1 MSKIL
6 YLSATGYCI
15 RCFSCV
21 MLNIVISNCFCLA
34 GEVLAA
40 IQKEKGMGYSDGRK
54 QMRRILSIIERL
66 QKSRGI
72 RVRDLA
78 DHYDVDITRIY
89 EDLKII
95 KDFYDLKRDKGYYS
109 IESVRP
115 LRWPRITSEEAQ
127 ALELVITASPLAK
140 EPRFEVLLK
149 SVLEKLDT
157 SLAEHIQSK
166 LQESVPAQLERVND
180 DDVLEKHLHLS
191 ENVEDY
197 SGDNDVDR
205 HFRILEEALYEQ
217 KAIRAVYQPGGKTE
231 FVRHILH
238 PYAIFFRKSD
248 WYLEARSN
256 QSEHTSLT
264 FKILRFQNVMLTD
277 ETFETPA
284 DFSLSED
291 LASRWELFSGDPLS
305 VTLKIAPHK
314 AYLVTEK
321 ERHRSQEII
330 ERHPDGAVIVR
341 YEVPKEEF
349 TFWVLSLGDAVEV
362 LEPPEFRAEF
372 GEIVRR
378 MHGIYAEDL

>member
-1 MSKIL
+1 M
-6 YLSATGYCI
+6 
-15 RCFSCV
+15 FSYV
-21 MLNIVISNCFCLA
+21 MLNIVISNCFRLA

-40 IQKEKGMGYSDGRK
+40 IHREDSMGYSDGRK
-54 QMRRILSIIERL
+54 QMRRILSIIDRL
-66 QKSRGI
+66 QKSSGI
-72 RVRDLA
+72 RVRDLV

-95 KDFYDLKRDKGYYS
+95 KDFYDLKKDRGTYW
-109 IESVRP
+109 IESFRP
-115 LRWPRITSEEAQ
+115 LHWPRITSEEKQ

-140 EPRFEVLLK
+140 EQRFEALLK
-149 SVLEKLDT
+149 RALERLDT

-166 LQESVPAQLERVND
+166 LAKSVPVQLEHVDQD
-180 DDVLEKHLHLS
+180 DEGEKHLHLS

-197 SGDNDVDR
+197 SGDNDVER
-205 HFRILEEALYEQ
+205 HFRVLEEALYEQ
-217 KAIRAVYQPGGKTE
+217 KAVRAVYQPGGKTE

-330 ERHPDGAVIVR
+330 ERCPDGAMIVR

-349 TFWVLSLGDAVEV
+349 TFWVLSLGDAAEI
-362 LEPPEFRAEF
+362 LDPPEFRAEF
-372 GEIVRR
+372 REIVSR
-378 MHGIYAEDL
+378 MHEVYSGDFEVS

>member
-1 MSKIL
+1 
-6 YLSATGYCI
+6 
-15 RCFSCV
+15 
-21 MLNIVISNCFCLA
+21 
-34 GEVLAA
+34 
-40 IQKEKGMGYSDGRK
+40 MGYSDGRK

-66 QKSRGI
+66 QKSTKGI
-72 RVRDLA
+72 RVRELA
-78 DHYDVDITRIY
+78 GFYDVNITRIY

-95 KDFYDLKRDKGYYS
+95 KDFYDLRKDKGSYS
-109 IESVRP
+109 IESDRP
-115 LRWPRITSEEAQ
+115 LRWPRITSEETQ
-127 ALELVITASPLAK
+127 VLQLVITASPLAK
-140 EPRFEVLLK
+140 EQRFEALLK
-149 SVLEKLDT
+149 SVLGKLDT

-166 LQESVPAQLERVND
+166 LQENAPAQLEYVNND
-180 DDVLEKHLHLS
+180 DAAEKHLPLS

-197 SGDNDVDR
+197 SGDNDVER

-217 KAIRAVYQPGGKTE
+217 KAVRAVYQPGGKTE

-256 QSEHTSLT
+256 QSENVSLT

-291 LASRWELFSGDPLS
+291 LASRWELFSGDPIR
-305 VTLKIAPHK
+305 VTLKIAAHK

-321 ERHRSQEII
+321 ERHQSQEII
-330 ERHPDGAVIVR
+330 ERCPDGSVIVR

-349 TFWVLSLGDAVEV
+349 TFWVLSLGDAAEI
-362 LEPPEFRAEF
+362 LDPPEFRAEF
-372 GEIVRR
+372 REIVNR
-378 MHGIYAEDL
+378 MYAVYSEDFEVS